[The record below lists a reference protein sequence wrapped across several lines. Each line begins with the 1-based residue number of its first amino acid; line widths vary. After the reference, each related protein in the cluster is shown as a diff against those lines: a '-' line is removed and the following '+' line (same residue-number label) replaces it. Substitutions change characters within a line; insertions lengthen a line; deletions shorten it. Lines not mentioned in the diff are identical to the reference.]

1 MSFTMLNLE
10 HLIDFYHFNKK
21 SILDHG
27 LPWAKFILLP
37 ENDPERERIKQQLLK
52 NQNIK
57 KIINRLADTKLGI
70 RSFSYPPA
78 DYRVYGSFYWGLRFL
93 ADIGLFAE
101 ELGIGKLI
109 QQLQLQQLEDG
120 QFMVR
125 YHRKKQQTI
134 SLICMTA
141 HLTYCLIRLGC
152 GESNT
157 VKAALNYILTSQ
169 RKDGGWHCD
178 RMKQNGEPDELAA
191 SCPAANI
198 HVIRALG
205 QFQKKYEA
213 IVEPAIDQI
222 SRIDG
227 LSSLQNCE
235 LDTKQHT
242 NFNKLRY
249 PPHYSGLDIL
259 NVVHSLS
266 FFPCLLKNAK
276 FENLVNLILNRWD
289 KKNWL
294 RPEKRIHHWSDFDF
308 SQKGEYSEWLTSLFI
323 QAIERIYFKN

>member
-1 MSFTMLNLE
+1 MLNFA

-37 ENDPERERIKQQLLK
+37 ENDPERKRIKQLLLK
-52 NQNIK
+52 DHNIQT
-57 KIINRLADTKLGI
+57 IIDRLSDTKLGI
-70 RSFSYPPA
+70 ISLSHSPA
-78 DYRVYGSFYWGLRFL
+78 DYRVYGSFYWGVRFL
-93 ADIGLFAE
+93 ADIGFSSE
-101 ELGIGKLI
+101 ELGISKLI

-141 HLTYCLIRLGC
+141 HLTYCLIRLGYR
-152 GESNT
+152 ESNT
-157 VKAALNYILTSQ
+157 VKAAVNYIITTR
-169 RKDGGWHCD
+169 RKDSGWHCD
-178 RMKQNGEPDELAA
+178 RLKQNGEQHENAA

-205 QFQKKYEA
+205 QFGKKYEA
-213 IVEPAIDQI
+213 IVEPAIDRMI
-222 SRIDG
+222 RIDG
-227 LSSLQNCE
+227 MSSVQNCE
-235 LDTKQHT
+235 FDTKQST

-249 PPHYSGLDIL
+249 PPHYTGLDIL

-266 FFPCLLKNAK
+266 FFPGLLEKSELANVV
-276 FENLVNLILNRWD
+276 NLVLNRWD
-289 KKNWL
+289 GKNWL
-294 RPEKRIHHWSDFDF
+294 GAEKRIHQWAGFDF
-308 SQKGEYSEWLTSLFI
+308 SQKSGSSAWLTSLFI
-323 QAIERIYFKN
+323 QAIERAYLKN